1 MKPNASCQG
10 YSALHHG
17 SRRSFLKV
25 GALGTAGLT
34 MGDFFRLTARAEQ
47 KHYESKEGRA
57 RSVIHVTLGGG
68 MAAQESWDP
77 KPDAPLEYRGPLGVV
92 KTIVPGY
99 AFSESLAHMAKI
111 ADRITV
117 VRSMTGR
124 EADHGRASYT
134 MFTGYRMSPAVK
146 HPSIG
151 SVVSHEFGPRNGLP
165 AYVSV
170 PDSREY
176 GGTGYL
182 SAKYAA
188 FGVGSDPGSGK
199 FQVRDLTLP
208 QGIDEARLA
217 ARKDMRSAVE
227 DHFRS
232 LETNSDA
239 LGAMD
244 EFYQQA
250 YTLISA
256 PEAREAFNLSAEKPA
271 MVERYG
277 KSSAGMRLLLA
288 RRLVESGVRFVTVSY
303 DGWDHHAGIADSMK
317 RQLPPL
323 DQALAA
329 LITDLED
336 RGLLDS
342 TLIMVTSEFGR
353 TPKINAGAGRDHFA
367 RVYSTMLAGGGISRG
382 HFFGSTDATATEP
395 DENPV
400 TVEDLMTTVYHQL
413 GIVADKELMAPGNR
427 PMEIV
432 DGGRL
437 IRPIIS

>member
-1 MKPNASCQG
+1 MKPQASCQG

-17 SRRSFLKV
+17 SRRSFLRV

-34 MGDFFRLTARAEQ
+34 MGDLFRLTARGEQ

-208 QGIDEARLA
+208 QGIDDARLA

-232 LETNSDA
+232 LETNADA

-277 KSSAGMRLLLA
+277 KSAAGMRLLLA

-367 RVYSTMLAGGGISRG
+367 RVYSTMLAGGGITRG

-395 DENPV
+395 DESPV

>member
-1 MKPNASCQG
+1 
-10 YSALHHG
+10 
-17 SRRSFLKV
+17 
-25 GALGTAGLT
+25 
-34 MGDFFRLTARAEQ
+34 
-47 KHYESKEGRA
+47 
-57 RSVIHVTLGGG
+57 
-68 MAAQESWDP
+68 
-77 KPDAPLEYRGPLGVV
+77 
-92 KTIVPGY
+92 
-99 AFSESLAHMAKI
+99 
-111 ADRITV
+111 
-117 VRSMTGR
+117 
-124 EADHGRASYT
+124 
-134 MFTGYRMSPAVK
+134 
-146 HPSIG
+146 
-151 SVVSHEFGPRNGLP
+151 
-165 AYVSV
+165 
-170 PDSREY
+170 
-176 GGTGYL
+176 
-182 SAKYAA
+182 
-188 FGVGSDPGSGK
+188 
-199 FQVRDLTLP
+199 
-208 QGIDEARLA
+208 
-217 ARKDMRSAVE
+217 
-227 DHFRS
+227 
-232 LETNSDA
+232 
-239 LGAMD
+239 MD